1 MRYMNIIMACAAEP
15 WALEKGKLVSV
26 ANFLKFKAAGG
37 QYSAEEV
44 ARVTQKRAR
53 EVTKAEGS
61 VAVLPINGVIGERMN
76 LFDDISGGTSSE
88 LIGKQ
93 MSSLLNDT
101 SVKAIV
107 ARINSPGGVARS
119 IQELGDDIYNARGI
133 KPMVAVIDTCAA
145 SAAYWLATQFDEVIV
160 TPSGQAGSIGVYTI
174 HEDISEMLAKEG
186 IKETLIYS
194 GEYKVMGN
202 SFEPLGDEAKSKM
215 QQNVDELAAVFVR
228 DVARGRGVSLSEVND
243 RFGRGMM
250 FNADELIERG
260 MVDTIAT
267 FADTLERFGVQTNPA
282 LSRAKAGA
290 QASLPE
296 SGATTLKRLED
307 WGRRVSA
314 AEVPPPSE
322 FDDILRDVGIS
333 KSQRSRIASRVHA
346 ALRSES
352 GGDEEVNEPSAVE
365 TALAELRQRAEGFV
379 IPKL

>member
-145 SAAYWLATQFDEVIV
+145 T
-160 TPSGQAGSIGVYTI
+160 IGL
-174 HEDISEMLAKEG
+174 M
-186 IKETLIYS
+186 
-194 GEYKVMGN
+194 
-202 SFEPLGDEAKSKM
+202 P
-215 QQNVDELAAVFVR
+215 R
-228 DVARGRGVSLSEVND
+228 
-243 RFGRGMM
+243 
-250 FNADELIERG
+250 
-260 MVDTIAT
+260 
-267 FADTLERFGVQTNPA
+267 A
-282 LSRAKAGA
+282 L
-290 QASLPE
+290 
-296 SGATTLKRLED
+296 
-307 WGRRVSA
+307 
-314 AEVPPPSE
+314 
-322 FDDILRDVGIS
+322 
-333 KSQRSRIASRVHA
+333 
-346 ALRSES
+346 
-352 GGDEEVNEPSAVE
+352 
-365 TALAELRQRAEGFV
+365 
-379 IPKL
+379 